1 MAIRMDA
8 SLITIVLV
16 GLLLTAAVY
25 DSYKHKIP
33 NYISLAGWILA
44 PSLYA
49 IFYGT
54 DGFLGSIYGLAL
66 TLVLTFPLY
75 ALRWMGAGDVKL
87 MTSVGAFVG
96 VKSALMALLFIVL
109 SGAVF
114 SVLFYIYQ
122 RSLSVTLNRLLA
134 MASMS
139 STFRKPVYI
148 PPTDSTSRLLI
159 PYAIPIAIGTVL
171 YLFYANWEIHSL

>member
-1 MAIRMDA
+1 MTLRMDA

-25 DSYKHKIP
+25 DFYKHKIP
-33 NYISLAGWILA
+33 NYISLGGWILA

-49 IFYGT
+49 AFFGV
-54 DGFLGSIYGLAL
+54 DGCLDSIYGLGL
-66 TLVLTFPLY
+66 ILLLTFPLY
-75 ALRWMGAGDVKL
+75 ALHWMGAGDVKL
-87 MTSVGAFVG
+87 MASVGAFVG
-96 VKSALMALLFIVL
+96 VKSALLTLLFIVL

-139 STFRKPVYI
+139 SSFRKPVYI
-148 PPTDSTSRLLI
+148 PPTDSTSRVVI